1 MNEETTKLLISS
13 LYLAYNNMQG
23 QARTQDARE
32 ALSELED
39 QIIDL
44 ENSLRDPEQ
53 DAERRM
59 EINAAIAMSGNWGD
73 NASDYMHTPMQERR
87 YQQAI
92 YDQVRREMD
101 NECGHGWEDPNW

>member
-1 MNEETTKLLISS
+1 MNYEATKIMISS
-13 LYLAYNNMQG
+13 LYV
-23 QARTQDARE
+23 ARDH
-32 ALSELED
+32 ALSRGLSSRDLVDLED

-53 DAERRM
+53 DAEMRM
-59 EINAAIAMSGNWGD
+59 EINAAIAMSGNWED
-73 NASDYMHTPMQERR
+73 NASDYMHTPMQELR